1 MAYSPME
8 LLTVYM
14 DARNRRLKI
23 GRLAFRD
30 RKVLF
35 EYDAPFIAS
44 GIQISPIKLPLRPGV
59 STADTSIFDGLF
71 GVFNDSLPDG
81 WGRLLLDR
89 TVEKVGIHRGQLN
102 PLDRLAYVGRHGM
115 GALSYEPDLSHI
127 NTEDV
132 PLALDR
138 LAEESAAVLAGE
150 NEEVFE
156 ELLRLNGSSSG
167 ARPKI
172 VAQVSADKR
181 RIIHGQQQLQSGFA
195 HWMIKFPSS
204 QDTRDVGAIEYAY
217 SLMAKD
223 AGVEMQETHLF
234 RTKRNKYFGTKRF
247 DRDGDARIH
256 MHSLGGL
263 IHADHRSPSLDYDMV
278 LRVTLAL
285 TKNIQDAEKAYAL
298 ACFNV
303 LAHNRDDHVKNIS
316 FLLNARNEWILA
328 PAYDLVFSY
337 GPGGEQSMLVMGEG
351 KNPGSAQLQAL
362 GKQHGI
368 RNALEI
374 LAKVRGAVANWPRY
388 AERANVSRKSTKEI
402 AGKIKLR

>member
-1 MAYSPME
+1 MAYSPIE
-8 LLTVYM
+8 LLTVYL
-14 DARNRRLKI
+14 DARNQRRKV
-23 GRLAFRD
+23 GRLAFKD
-30 RKVLF
+30 RQLLF
-35 EYDAPFIAS
+35 EYDASSIAS
-44 GIQISPIKLPLRPGV
+44 GIELSPIKLPLRPGISV
-59 STADTSIFDGLF
+59 ADTTIFDGLF

-89 TVEKVGIHRGQLN
+89 TVEKYGIHRGQLN

-115 GALSYEPDLSHI
+115 GALSYEPELGLE
-127 NTEDV
+127 NTDDV

-138 LAEESAAVLAGE
+138 IAEESAAVLAGE

-172 VAQVSADKR
+172 VAQVSPDKK

-204 QDTRDVGAIEYAY
+204 QDARDMGAIEYAY

-223 AGVEMQETHLF
+223 AGVEMPETHLF

-263 IHADHRSPSLDYDMV
+263 IHADHRSPSLDYDTV

-285 TKNIQDAEKAYAL
+285 TRNIQDAEKSYAL

-303 LAHNRDDHVKNIS
+303 LAHNRDDHVKNFS
-316 FLLNARNEWILA
+316 FLLNARNEWIFA

-351 KNPGSAQLQAL
+351 RNPGTTQLQAL

-368 RNALEI
+368 KNAPEI
-374 LAKVRGAVANWPRY
+374 LAKVERAVANWPRY
-388 AERANVSRKSTKEI
+388 AELAGVSRKSTKDV
-402 AGKIKLR
+402 AAKIKLL

>member
-1 MAYSPME
+1 MAYNPIA
-8 LLTVYM
+8 LLTVYL
-14 DARNRRLKI
+14 DARNQHRKF
-23 GRLAFRD
+23 GRLAFKD

-35 EYDAPFIAS
+35 EYDASFIAS
-44 GIQISPIKLPLRPGV
+44 GIEISPIKLPLRPGV
-59 STADTSIFDGLF
+59 SIADTTIFDGLF

-89 TVEKVGIHRGQLN
+89 TVEKYGVHRGQLN
-102 PLDRLAYVGRHGM
+102 PLDRLAYVGQHGM
-115 GALSYEPDLSHI
+115 GALSYEPELGLENPD
-127 NTEDV
+127 DA
-132 PLALDR
+132 PLVLDK
-138 LAEESAAVLAGE
+138 LAEESAVVLGGE

-172 VAQVSADKR
+172 VAQVSTDKK
-181 RIIHGQQQLQSGFA
+181 RIIHGQQELQSGFA

-204 QDTRDVGAIEYAY
+204 QDARDVGAIEYAY

-234 RTKRNKYFGTKRF
+234 RTKRNRYFGTKRF

-263 IHADHRSPSLDYDMV
+263 IHADHRSPSLDYDTV

-285 TKNIQDAEKAYAL
+285 TRNIQDAEKVYAL

-303 LAHNRDDHVKNIS
+303 LAHNRDDHVKNFS
-316 FLLNARNEWILA
+316 FLLNPRNEWVFA

-351 KNPGSAQLQAL
+351 RNPGRTQLQAL

-368 RNALEI
+368 KNAPEI
-374 LAKVRGAVANWPRY
+374 LAKVERAVANWSRY
-388 AERANVSRKSTKEI
+388 AELAELSRKSIKEI
-402 AGKIKLR
+402 AGKINLQ